1 MYADL
6 VGNPVQPFL
15 KTVKQGAI
23 IRLGSAVDGK
33 TVALGPAADA
43 LCLGKKGT
51 DLISEYAQ
59 DLIPEFPSVEVVDG
73 VKLLN
78 VQDNGVQLQILVIT
92 EEPLG
97 IFKEKAAGVEKRQPV
112 MFGC

>member
-1 MYADL
+1 MNADL

-15 KTVKQGAI
+15 KTVKQGTI
-23 IRLGSAVDGK
+23 VRLGGTVDGK

-43 LCLGKKGT
+43 LCLGKKDT
-51 DLISEYAQ
+51 DLVPEFAQ

-78 VQDNGVQLQILVIT
+78 VQDNGVQLQILVRSDS
-92 EEPLG
+92 LSCS
-97 IFKEKAAGVEKRQPV
+97 AAEIS
-112 MFGC
+112 